1 LRFQKGISYNQRK
14 RLLILSPIYFVLVS
28 ILLISFIAPYLESRR
43 LPISESFYGLLKPL
57 CHQWPTR
64 CIWVFGSN
72 TALCSRCLGI
82 YFALLMTAL
91 YFGIKGS
98 TRIFWKTAIILNLPA
113 LIDGYTQMRGWRSS
127 NNLLRLGTGL
137 LAGIGVGV
145 CLFPIYLE
153 AMSHIRKLWEKKSY

>member
-1 LRFQKGISYNQRK
+1 
-14 RLLILSPIYFVLVS
+14 
-28 ILLISFIAPYLESRR
+28 
-43 LPISESFYGLLKPL
+43 
-57 CHQWPTR
+57 
-64 CIWVFGSN
+64 
-72 TALCSRCLGI
+72 
-82 YFALLMTAL
+82 MTAL